1 MKRIIIILVIMLLPT
16 LGLTAF
22 AQQQP
27 APTKEQIEARLKQVQ
42 IEKRYLELQVEE
54 QNLQNALKE
63 IANPKA
69 EAPKPAEAKKEKAK

>member
-22 AQQQP
+22 AQQP

-63 IANPKA
+63 VAKPKA
-69 EAPKPAEAKKEKAK
+69 ETPKPAEAKKEKAK

>member
-1 MKRIIIILVIMLLPT
+1 MKKIIIILVIMLLPT
-16 LGLTAF
+16 FGLTVF

-63 IANPKA
+63 IA
-69 EAPKPAEAKKEKAK
+69 KPAEAKKEPKK